1 MAKRF
6 LILDDEELE
15 AKSKHQK
22 NENTEKC
29 ERRAKKVFTN
39 FLLAY
44 GKSEEQCDFWNYEE
58 NILDLFLAKFWFG
71 ARKDICEDTDE
82 GDMED
87 DLKARFYSANTLK
100 NFRYGLNR
108 ILKKEGR
115 QFDITDKKNPS
126 FQKSQEAFFDAIKE
140 LKKEGK
146 AEVKS
151 KHEIIEKGTILSDF

>member
-6 LILDDEELE
+6 LILDDSELE
-15 AKSKHQK
+15 AKTKKQK
-22 NENTEKC
+22 NANTEKC

-39 FLLAY
+39 FLMAY
-44 GKSEEQCDFWNYEE
+44 GKGDDECDFWNYDEG
-58 NILDLFLAKFWFG
+58 ILDIFLAKFWFG
-71 ARKDICEDTDE
+71 ARKDLCEE
-82 GDMED
+82 SQEFED
-87 DLKARFYSANTLK
+87 NDKKDRFYSANTLK

-126 FQKSQEAFFDAIKE
+126 FQKSQAAFSDAIKE

-151 KHEIIEKGTILSDF
+151 KEEIVELGEKMLKT